1 MTESRELP
9 NRSEL
14 IKYLRDYRYD
24 RFDIW
29 FPRLD
34 MYLSN
39 ELPNFIESEDDAQ
52 ELADEVLAT
61 TLEEDMTKNSRN

>member
-9 NRSEL
+9 NRSVL
-14 IKYLRDYRYD
+14 IKYLRDYRSD

-34 MYLSN
+34 IYLSN

-52 ELADEVLAT
+52 ELADEVLGT
-61 TLEEDMTKNSRN
+61 TLEEDMMKNTRG

>member
-9 NRSEL
+9 NRSVL
-14 IKYLRDYRYD
+14 IKYLRDYRSD
-24 RFDIW
+24 RFDMW

-34 MYLSN
+34 IYPSN

-52 ELADEVLAT
+52 ELADEVLGT
-61 TLEEDMTKNSRN
+61 TLEEDMMKNTRG